1 MNIKEKITEKI
12 GFVNSQLKNLKIDLE
27 EFSKVSKEDN
37 KKRWIL
43 NSIKREVEEITET
56 VIKINTIILKDKS
69 IFPSSYRNSF
79 LDLKDLNIFEIKELE
94 ELSKTAIF
102 RNELA
107 HEYMNL
113 GEDEVILNSKEILKL
128 YPKYLVKV
136 LEFIEK

>member
-1 MNIKEKITEKI
+1 MNIKEKITEKV

-27 EFSKVSKEDN
+27 EFSKVRKEDN

-79 LDLKDLNIFEIKELE
+79 LDLKDLNIFEIKEVE

-102 RNELA
+102 R
-107 HEYMNL
+107 
-113 GEDEVILNSKEILKL
+113 S
-128 YPKYLVKV
+128 
-136 LEFIEK
+136 FF

>member
-1 MNIKEKITEKI
+1 MNIKEKITEKV
-12 GFVNSQLKNLKIDLE
+12 GFVNSKLKNLKIDLE
-27 EFSKVSKEDN
+27 EFSKVGKKDN

-56 VIKINTIILKDKS
+56 VIKINTIILKEKS

-113 GEDEVILNSKEILKL
+113 GETEVISNSKEILKL
-128 YPKYLVKV
+128 YPKYLVKL